1 MKTRRLSIVLLAVAY
16 TAIAATDESD
26 PRTAKVTD
34 TAGSQSQVSA
44 IKLSAA
50 DPRFGF
56 DYQDQNGRIVVAT
69 KDIEFAIP
77 LRAVSLIDS
86 AGSKT
91 WTVKYQTKDG
101 EASVSGG
108 LPEAATLSGD
118 SDFGAFSL
126 SVGKLKRL
134 EFSQTGIAA
143 KPAKRQPAL
152 GADGKLNDRSF
163 IAVLTLTDGTS
174 IQVSDFRRHANY
186 VTGGMDNNWMPP
198 KYYSNV
204 INQHFTDFRFIRGE
218 TSQTIPFDKIK
229 AVDFTSGESVTVTTK
244 SDAKAEMKLSQKNEE
259 TLSGFTGTS
268 SKGDFYVPA
277 KFVKSIAFGDA
288 TK

>member
-1 MKTRRLSIVLLAVAY
+1 MLAVAY
-16 TAIAATDESD
+16 TAIAAPDESD

-34 TAGSQSQVSA
+34 TADSQSQVSA
-44 IKLSAA
+44 IKVSAVDA
-50 DPRFGF
+50 RFGF
-56 DYQDQNGRIVVAT
+56 DYQDQKGRIVVAT

-77 LRAVSLIDS
+77 LRAISLIDS

-101 EASVSGG
+101 EVSVSGG

-126 SVGKLKRL
+126 LVGKLKRL
-134 EFSQTGIAA
+134 EFSQPGVAA
-143 KPAKRQPAL
+143 KPAKITTTYRP
-152 GADGKLNDRSF
+152 DGKTASGFD
-163 IAVLTLTDGTS
+163 AVLTLTDGTS
-174 IQVSDFRRHANY
+174 IQASDLRRHASY
-186 VTGGMDNNWMPP
+186 GSSSVDTMWIPP
-198 KYYSNV
+198 KYNYYQANE
-204 INQHFTDFRFIRGE
+204 HFTDFRFIRGE
-218 TSQTIPFDKIK
+218 TSQTIPFEKIK
-229 AVDFTSGESVTVTTK
+229 MVDFASGESVIVTTK
-244 SDAKAEMKLSQKNEE
+244 TDAKAEMKLSQKNEE
-259 TLSGFTGTS
+259 TLTGFTGTS